1 LDGIASNFFVIVR
14 QIHNVVTHNAC
25 AA

>member
-1 LDGIASNFFVIVR
+1 MDGIASNFFVIVR